1 MVTCSERKS
10 SAPTYRI
17 SSCCNNIQ
25 RSSQD
30 TLISPARI
38 RELIYKSKPFF
49 HLIIKQNLIRLPG
62 SSYKASKNSLI
73 IHHSVKANECTDTGH
88 SFASL
93 KRSSLKLKSYYM
105 PILNAKSKLFT
116 IASFVPL

>member
-1 MVTCSERKS
+1 MKRSEREN

-25 RSSQD
+25 RSSQE

-38 RELIYKSKPFF
+38 SKLIYKSKPFF
-49 HLIIKQNLIRLPG
+49 HLEIKPNLIRLPG
-62 SSYKASKNSLI
+62 SSYKASKNCLI
-73 IHHSVKANECTDTGH
+73 SHHTVKANVCTNAGH
-88 SFASL
+88 SFVSL

-105 PILNAKSKLFT
+105 PILNVKLQLST
-116 IASFVPL
+116 IASFMQL